1 MSFLETKIQNRLGG
15 YKHRLNTID
24 ESLPEKLSNKKSAAI
39 IGAGIAGLTS
49 AIYLAERDFDVFVF
63 EKNNYLGG
71 KIGSWSVKFDDGFEI
86 NVEHGFHAFFRQ
98 YYNLKNLLQK
108 IDCAKHLIPIDDY
121 LILTKK
127 LGNFSFKDIDTTPV
141 KNILS
146 MRKKGIY
153 SFTDAMFKMKGLK
166 LLELLK
172 YDSGKT
178 FRQFDNISFE
188 DFANDTKLPPAMRL
202 MFTTFSRA
210 FFAEPK
216 YISMAE
222 LIKSFHFY
230 FLSND
235 HGLIYDVL
243 NDDFEATLL
252 NPAKEFIEKHSG
264 TIFLNSPVTTIEK
277 AAGKFNVQGKIVDY
291 VILASDIP
299 GIKRAVQY
307 SPTIRN
313 NYPDFV
319 KQIQEQKESQR
330 YAVLRIWT
338 DKKLTGDY
346 PFFIF
351 TDALEILD
359 SITIYH
365 QMEKTSE
372 EWVKK
377 NGGGIYELHCYAVP
391 NDFEESKVR
400 DQFIKEFVEYF
411 PEMEGAEILY
421 ENLQVKDDFTAFH
434 TGLNK
439 NRPGPITEIEN
450 LYLAGDWVRLPC
462 PAMLM
467 EAAATSAMIAVNDIF
482 SKENLKQEVIWTV
495 PLKGLMS

>member
-1 MSFLETKIQNRLGG
+1 MSFLESQIKKRLGG
-15 YKHRLNTID
+15 YKHLYNQVD
-24 ESLPEKLSNKKSAAI
+24 ESKPSELKESKSAAI
-39 IGAGIAGLTS
+39 IGGGIAGLTS
-49 AIYLAERDFDVFVF
+49 AIYLANRGFTVYVF
-63 EKNNYLGG
+63 EKNDYLGG
-71 KIGSWSVKFDDGFEI
+71 KLGSWKVKFDDGYET

-98 YYNLKNLLQK
+98 YYNLKNLLK
-108 IDCAKHLIPIDDY
+108 IINAEKYLITIDDY
-121 LILTKK
+121 LILTKDK
-127 LGNFSFKDIDTTPV
+127 GNFSFKDIDTTPV

-153 SFTDAMFKMKGLK
+153 SISDAMFKMKGL
-166 LLELLK
+166 ELLSLLK
-172 YDSGKT
+172 FDDAKT
-178 FRQFDNISFE
+178 FNAYDNISFE
-188 DFANDTKLPPAMRL
+188 RFAEETNLPPAMKL

-210 FFAEPK
+210 FFAEPQ

-243 NDDFEATLL
+243 NDDFQKTFLD
-252 NPAKEFIEKHSG
+252 PAIKYIVERNG
-264 TIFLNSPVTTIEK
+264 QVFLESPVTAIEQVN
-277 AAGKFNVQGKIVDY
+277 GKFNVQGKIVDY
-291 VILASDIP
+291 VITASDIP
-299 GIKRAVQY
+299 GTKRAIQY
-307 SPTIRN
+307 SPFIRSS
-313 NYPDFV
+313 YPEFMN
-319 KQIQEQKESQR
+319 QIQDLKESQR

-338 DKKLTGDY
+338 DKKLNGDY

-372 EWVKK
+372 EWVDK
-377 NGGGIYELHCYAVP
+377 NGGGIYELHSYALP
-391 NDFEESKVR
+391 DDFDEANVR
-400 DQFIKEFVEYF
+400 DQFIKEFEEYF
-411 PEMEGAEILY
+411 PEMKGAKIIY

-439 NRPGPITEIEN
+439 NRPGFKTEIEN
-450 LYLAGDWVRLPC
+450 FYLAGDWVKLPV

-467 EAAATSAMIAVNDIF
+467 EAAATSAMFAVNDIF
-482 SKENLKQEVIWTV
+482 VKEGLREEMIWTV
-495 PLKGLMS
+495 PVKGLLA

>member
-1 MSFLETKIQNRLGG
+1 MSFLENEIQKRLGG
-15 YKHRLNTID
+15 YKHLFNQVD
-24 ESLPEKLSNKKSAAI
+24 ESYPSKLKERKSAAI
-39 IGAGIAGLTS
+39 IGGGIAGLTS
-49 AIYLAERDFDVFVF
+49 AIYLAERGFDVFIF

-71 KIGSWSVKFDDGFEI
+71 KLGSWQVKFNDGYET

-98 YYNLKNLLQK
+98 YYNLKNLLKK
-108 IDCAKHLIPIDDY
+108 IDADKYLIPIDDY

-127 LGNFSFKDIDTTPV
+127 HGNFSFKDIDKTPV

-153 SFTDAMFKMKGLK
+153 SFSDAMFKMKGL
-166 LLELLK
+166 ELLSLLK
-172 YDSGKT
+172 FDDTKT
-178 FRQFDNISFE
+178 FKDYDNISFE
-188 DFANDTKLPPAMRL
+188 QYAEETKLPPEMKL

-210 FFAEPK
+210 FFAEPQ

-243 NDDFEATLL
+243 NDDFEFTFLD
-252 NPAKEFIEKHSG
+252 PCRKFIEERG
-264 TIFLNSPVTTIEK
+264 GQIFLESPVTAIEQIN
-277 AAGKFNVQGKIVDY
+277 GKFNVQGKIVDY
-291 VILASDIP
+291 VIVASDIP
-299 GIKRAVQY
+299 GTKRAVQY
-307 SPTIRN
+307 SPFIRSS
-313 NYPDFV
+313 YPEFM
-319 KQIQEQKESQR
+319 KQIQEMKESQR

-338 DKKLTGDY
+338 DKKLKGDY

-365 QMEKTSE
+365 QMEKSSE
-372 EWVKK
+372 QWVNE
-377 NGGGIYELHCYAVP
+377 NGGGIYELHSYALP
-391 NDFEESKVR
+391 DDFEEEKVR
-400 DQFIKEFVEYF
+400 EQLLKEFGEYF
-411 PEMEGAEILY
+411 PEIKEAEIIY
-421 ENLQVKDDFTAFH
+421 EYLQVKNDFTAFH

-439 NRPGPITEIEN
+439 TRPGFKTEIEN
-450 LYLAGDWVRLPC
+450 FYLAGDWVKLPV

-467 EAAATSAMIAVNDIF
+467 EAAATSAMFAVNDIF
-482 SKENLKQEVIWTV
+482 EKEGLRQEMIWTV
-495 PLKGLMS
+495 PVKGLLA